1 MLNGINN
8 LVKKLI
14 NSSENQPKQK
24 TNLTEKKTAN
34 NQNTKVEDTPIKQR
48 ETKDILG
55 LQTSADDL
63 ESEMADAMSDDS
75 QISEEADIRKSQEN
89 LASNDGMNDYVL
101 VNLEN
106 KELVTKDLQKDDNNS
121 KNNIENQ
128 VQQANEPNENL
139 TSRLQFYANTAYEF
153 LPEINKD
160 KIGALLYIS
169 YKVVFNNDRDVAVI
183 NELVDISETENILKD
198 DTIYRLA
205 NLDATQ
211 FHSILMSQI
220 IAKNENIHLENN
232 FIEILSKIVTNV
244 KKQSNQTT
252 DQQSFKKLCSMIT
265 SSLNIII
272 QETLANIA
280 DLNKEVNLSEH
291 IKLIEYNY
299 EEKSLEYVKSQFIKD
314 ALRKPGVCLQLM
326 QEDKI
331 FWDSNDSEE
340 LKQLS
345 EKLNNT
351 EILTEQLKEDIGE
364 KIFAIYI
371 KQINK
376 YLVQH
381 NIKNYTQVAILI
393 LLELTQAGVALGA
406 TVLSSVQTT
415 LTEKLA
421 IPNNYYG
428 KGQFDNHNRSNN
440 LIYQDNNL
448 VLKQSVIFSPGFM
461 IQDSLGNKIA
471 ATKDVNITSDLQI
484 NPNVLEN
491 SRYDNIGLSMG
502 KLNGIT

>member
-8 LVKKLI
+8 LIKKVI
-14 NSSENQPKQK
+14 SSSENQPEQQ
-24 TNLTEKKTAN
+24 TSLTEKKIVEK
-34 NQNTKVEDTPIKQR
+34 QNTKAEGTPIEQR
-48 ETKDILG
+48 ETKNAPK
-55 LQTSADDL
+55 LQTSVDDL
-63 ESEMADAMSDDS
+63 ESEIADAMSDDS
-75 QISEEADIRKSQEN
+75 QTSEEADIKKSQEN
-89 LASNDGMNDYVL
+89 LTSNDGMNDYVL
-101 VNLEN
+101 VNMEN
-106 KELVTKDLQKDDNNS
+106 KKLVTEDLQQDDNNS
-121 KNNIENQ
+121 KNNLENQ
-128 VQQANEPNENL
+128 TQQDNQLNENFA
-139 TSRLQFYANTAYEF
+139 SRLNFYANTAYEF

-160 KIGALLYIS
+160 KIGELLYRS

-183 NELVDISETENILKD
+183 NELVDMSETENILKD

-220 IAKNENIHLENN
+220 IAKNENIHLKNN
-232 FIEILSKIVTNV
+232 FIEILAKIVTNV
-244 KKQSNQTT
+244 NKQSNQTT
-252 DQQSFKKLCSMIT
+252 DQHSFQKLCLMIT

-291 IKLIEYNY
+291 IKPIEYNY

-331 FWDSNDSEE
+331 FWDSNDSDE
-340 LKQLS
+340 LKQFS
-345 EKLNNT
+345 KKLNDT
-351 EILTEQLKEDIGE
+351 KILTEKLKEDIGE

-371 KQINK
+371 EQINK

-406 TVLSSVQTT
+406 TVLSSVQTN

-421 IPNNYYG
+421 IPDNYYG
-428 KGQFDNHNRSNN
+428 KGQFDNHNRSNS
-440 LIYQDNNL
+440 LIYRDNNL
-448 VLKQSVIFSPGFM
+448 VLKQSVIFSPGLM
-461 IQDSLGNKIA
+461 IQDSLANKIA
-471 ATKDVNITSDLQI
+471 TTKDVNITSDLQI

-491 SRYDNIGLSMG
+491 SKYDNIGLSMG